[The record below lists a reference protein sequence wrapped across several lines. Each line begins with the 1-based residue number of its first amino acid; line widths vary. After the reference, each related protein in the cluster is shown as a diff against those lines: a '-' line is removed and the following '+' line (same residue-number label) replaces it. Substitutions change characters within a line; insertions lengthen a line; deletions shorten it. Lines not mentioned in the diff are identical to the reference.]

1 MPTDELRR
9 EKEKEGEKERGD
21 ETDDL
26 LQEIKHYLFLSLKEC
41 REEIEMKNEQDI
53 I

>member
-9 EKEKEGEKERGD
+9 EKETEKERGN
-21 ETDDL
+21 ETVDL
-26 LQEIKHYLFLSLKEC
+26 LQEIKHYLFLSLKER

-53 I
+53 N